1 MKKRF
6 LDLSLSKKM
15 LWMSGLIIIMPLFL
29 AGIGISLYFSAFS
42 MEKSYQSTWQVLD
55 RALEEVESCW
65 TKTAAIRDACIVN
78 QPLQRLGNGEAKR
91 KDYVDVKEF
100 LTGFV
105 EGDDIYENVC
115 VVADGRILAQGG
127 AFAEHMEEG
136 LCQEVEAYFA
146 DNPQAY
152 EGWFL
157 SDAIQ
162 RSPFVKY
169 AYEGDVL
176 TYCGL
181 VDNYFS
187 QGFSGTI
194 GILYVSVR
202 EEELCQ
208 VYGDFLS
215 ERTQDVFLMDSQ
227 GNILSAKDKEK
238 VGTCAAQVQMFSDNL
253 KKNGEGS
260 FWQDGCLYIYKYS
273 PVVDGYLVSVYSY
286 VTYFSGIFLVC
297 TVIGGAILI
306 CMLFVLAYVIMQK
319 RYIVQPI
326 YELVDKFG
334 RMEQGERPLIAY
346 DGRRDEIGIL
356 QQSYNKMIFR
366 LEEMI
371 EEIRQIG
378 DQKKEAQLNA
388 LISQMNPH
396 FLYNTLD
403 SIHWKA
409 VLNRDGDVAEQVLLL
424 SDVYRYVLS
433 KGKEFVTFREEFE
446 FQEKYL
452 CLMKMR
458 FGDRLAYERELDKDL
473 EEVYFPKLIIQ
484 PLLENAMIHGIE
496 PKVEGGKISIRVC
509 RDKEDVY
516 VRVEDT
522 GVGFAEDIDLE
533 NEAVETLPGSLAI
546 KNVFTRLRLYY
557 KEHVRFS
564 IHSRKNQGCKLE
576 IRAAEEAVLQ
586 IAPVSLGDGGV
597 GDETRGK

>member
-29 AGIGISLYFSAFS
+29 AGIGISLYFSSFS
-42 MEKSYQSTWQVLD
+42 LEKSYQSTWQVLD

-78 QPLQRLGNGEAKR
+78 QPLQRMGNGEAKR

-100 LTGFV
+100 LTGLV

-115 VVADGRILAQGG
+115 VVEDGRILAQGG
-127 AFAEHMEEG
+127 AFAEDMEEDFQ
-136 LCQEVEAYFA
+136 QEVEAYFA
-146 DNPQAY
+146 DYPQKY
-152 EGWFL
+152 DCWIM
-157 SDAIQ
+157 SDGIR

-169 AYEGDVL
+169 TYEGDVL

-181 VDNYFS
+181 VDNYLS
-187 QGFSGTI
+187 RGFSGTI

-202 EEELCQ
+202 EEELYH

-319 RYIVQPI
+319 RYIVQPL

-334 RMEQGERPLIAY
+334 RMERGERPLIEY
-346 DGRRDEIGIL
+346 DGRRDWSFTIIL
-356 QQSYNKMIFR
+356 
-366 LEEMI
+366 
-371 EEIRQIG
+371 
-378 DQKKEAQLNA
+378 
-388 LISQMNPH
+388 
-396 FLYNTLD
+396 
-403 SIHWKA
+403 
-409 VLNRDGDVAEQVLLL
+409 
-424 SDVYRYVLS
+424 
-433 KGKEFVTFREEFE
+433 
-446 FQEKYL
+446 
-452 CLMKMR
+452 
-458 FGDRLAYERELDKDL
+458 
-473 EEVYFPKLIIQ
+473 
-484 PLLENAMIHGIE
+484 
-496 PKVEGGKISIRVC
+496 
-509 RDKEDVY
+509 
-516 VRVEDT
+516 
-522 GVGFAEDIDLE
+522 
-533 NEAVETLPGSLAI
+533 
-546 KNVFTRLRLYY
+546 
-557 KEHVRFS
+557 
-564 IHSRKNQGCKLE
+564 
-576 IRAAEEAVLQ
+576 
-586 IAPVSLGDGGV
+586 
-597 GDETRGK
+597 